1 MVSGSHLLSG
11 LPSHHFRDTWALWW
25 RDSRGSWA
33 AAQLARG
40 GPCPAGQQRGEGRTW
55 QCPRLPCAERCSW
68 WRGRVDS
75 AHRMPSR
82 PAPSEWCT
90 RVVQGPLSPWL
101 TNSAFP
107 PSRPPPFLSL
117 SCSSSFLSYFHL
129 GAFSRE
135 SCVVPPWCPR
145 PCPHPR
151 CNLICALASE

>member
-1 MVSGSHLLSG
+1 MDFQATVSGTRGPCGGGTAGDPGLQLSW
-11 LPSHHFRDTWALWW
+11 LEVVPALQVN
-25 RDSRGSWA
+25 SGEKAERGSA
-33 AAQLARG
+33 
-40 GPCPAGQQRGEGRTW
+40 PC
-55 QCPRLPCAERCSW
+55 LPCAERCLW

-82 PAPSEWCT
+82 PAPSPRCT
-90 RVVQGPLSPWL
+90 RVVRGPLSPWL

-107 PSRPPPFLSL
+107 PSRPPSFLSL

-151 CNLICALASE
+151 CNLTCALASE